1 MATPVMLAAD
11 LEMIRTIADE
21 LPVGVWVAKVPGG
34 ELIYANRAFNDI
46 LGMGA
51 RDDVAAGG
59 YSRPYGIHDSTGAL
73 YPEDRLPFARAL
85 REQTVVT
92 VDDLVI
98 HRHDGT
104 KAYVR
109 AFAKPLLDET
119 GKIAS
124 VAIAFIDIT
133 REQEAERSLRQAQR
147 MDSIGKLAGG
157 VAHDF
162 NNLLTPIALISA
174 GLLGREQDPLRREQL
189 TVIRDVAERAIAL
202 THSLLGFAGQG
213 KHLAQ
218 RVSIARVIG
227 TLADLVRRTF
237 DRRIEISVDVDA
249 DVGDVIGDQSQLE
262 QVIMNLLINAR
273 DAMPGG
279 GRISVGA
286 SATPDGEQVII
297 EIRDTGTGIDPAI
310 RERIFEP
317 YFTTKTKGPVR
328 GSGLGL
334 AVAYG
339 IVDAHRGAVE
349 VDDGNPG
356 TVMRV
361 RLPRAP
367 DSSAAASP
375 MPVHTLVRG
384 NGTVLVVDDNPHVL
398 NAVGGTLEELGY
410 QALRA
415 SGGAEAVEIFR
426 GRPGAIDAVVLDM
439 VMPHMDA
446 RATYLAL
453 RALDPRVRVLL
464 MTGYA
469 LNEEAQSILDLGVA
483 GFLPKPCTPE
493 RLSAALAR
501 VLGR

>member
-1 MATPVMLAAD
+1 MLATD

-21 LPVGVWVAKVPGG
+21 LPVGVWVARVPGG
-34 ELIYANRAFNDI
+34 ELIYSNRAFGEI

-59 YSRPYGIHDSTGAL
+59 YSRPYGIHDPTGAL
-73 YPEDRLPFARAL
+73 YPEERLPFARAV
-85 REQTVVT
+85 RERTLVT

-98 HRHDGT
+98 HRHDGR

-109 AFAKPLLDET
+109 AFAKPLFDGGSEMT
-119 GKIAS
+119 S
-124 VAIAFIDIT
+124 VAIAFVDIT
-133 REQEAERSLRQAQR
+133 REVEAERSLRQAQR

-218 RVSIARVIG
+218 RVSIARVVG

-237 DRRIEISVDVDA
+237 DRRIDISAEVAA
-249 DVGDVIGDQSQLE
+249 DVGDVIGDQAQLE

-279 GRISVGA
+279 GRLRIEA
-286 SATPDGEQVII
+286 RATPDGGHVTIDV
-297 EIRDTGTGIDPAI
+297 RDTGTGIDPAI
-310 RERIFEP
+310 RDRIFEP

-339 IVDAHRGAVE
+339 IVEAHRGTIE
-349 VDDGNPG
+349 VADGNPG
-356 TVMRV
+356 TAMRV

-367 DSSAAASP
+367 ESGSAISP
-375 MPVHTLVRG
+375 APAHTLVRG

-398 NAVGGTLEELGY
+398 NAVSGTLEELGY

-415 SGGAEAVEIFR
+415 SGGAQAVEIFR

>member
-1 MATPVMLAAD
+1 MLPAD
-11 LEMIRTIADE
+11 LELIRTIADE
-21 LPVGVWVAKVPGG
+21 LPVGVWVARVPGG
-34 ELIYANRAFNDI
+34 ELLYANRAFGDI
-46 LGMGA
+46 LGMNA

-59 YSRPYGIHDSTGAL
+59 YSTPYGIHDRTGAL
-73 YPEDRLPFARAL
+73 YPEDRLPFARAV
-85 REQTVVT
+85 RERTVVT

-98 HRHDGT
+98 HRHDGK

-109 AFAKPLLDET
+109 AFGKPLFDAGGEI
-119 GKIAS
+119 GS

-133 REQEAERSLRQAQR
+133 REVEAERSLRQAQR
-147 MDSIGKLAGG
+147 MESIGKLAGG

-174 GLLGREQDPLRREQL
+174 GLLAREQDPLRREQL

-213 KHLAQ
+213 KHLSQ
-218 RVSIARVIG
+218 RVSMVRVVG
-227 TLADLVRRTF
+227 QLSDLVRRTF
-237 DRRIEISVDVDA
+237 DRRIEIAVDVAPDT
-249 DVGDVIGDQSQLE
+249 GDVVGDQSQLE
-262 QVIMNLLINAR
+262 QVLMNLLINAR
-273 DAMPGG
+273 DAMPMGGRLSIAARADAGADQVVVEVADTGG
-279 GRISVGA
+279 G
-286 SATPDGEQVII
+286 I
-297 EIRDTGTGIDPAI
+297 EPAI
-310 RERIFEP
+310 RDRIFEP

-339 IVDAHRGAVE
+339 IVEAHRGTIEVE
-349 VDDGNPG
+349 DAQPG
-356 TVMRV
+356 TRMRV
-361 RLPRAP
+361 RLPRAA
-367 DSSAAASP
+367 SSGAAISP
-375 MPVHTLVRG
+375 APAGALVRG
-384 NGTVLVVDDNPHVL
+384 AGTVLVVDDNPHVL
-398 NAVGGTLEELGY
+398 NAVGTTLEELGY

-415 SGGAEAVEIFR
+415 AGGAEAVEIFR
-426 GRPGAIDAVVLDM
+426 DRPGAIDAVVLDM
-439 VMPHMDA
+439 VMPQMDA